1 MAGLARR
8 FLLVLALMSVA
19 AGLSAS
25 PAAAP
30 AAGQTVLRLKLAP
43 HAAAVFL
50 DGRELALAEAGNGA
64 RAARVPAGRHELLV
78 TAEGYVAER
87 RQLEA
92 AGKRLELE
100 VKLERSGSPL
110 RLKAMGDTGARPK
123 SVAYTPDGKLLVLP
137 LLSGSGADVLDAATL
152 SKVGRLQP
160 PLEYA
165 RAEGFVESAYLASR
179 DEIWV
184 SQMHNSMIHVFDRAS
199 LSYKASFRSG
209 GSYPKVIAFSAP
221 VAPGRERAF
230 VSNWVSGDVS
240 VFDAATHELLR
251 RVKVGGTPRGLAPS
265 PDGKSLYIACFGS
278 GAIFRLDLGDYSL
291 KTFWKAD
298 GGAKRHL
305 VVDASR
311 NRLYATDMARDS
323 LFAFDLASGALLAE
337 VRIGSNPNGC
347 VLSRD
352 GRYVFACTRGPNGE
366 DGYEKPGPLA
376 GELVAVD
383 SGALRVAWRQWGG
396 NQPTGIA
403 LSPDGASLVF
413 TDFLDR
419 RVELYSLLPPL

>member
-1 MAGLARR
+1 MLA
-8 FLLVLALMSVA
+8 FGA
-19 AGLSAS
+19 AAAPGLSAE
-25 PAAAP
+25 
-30 AAGQTVLRLKLAP
+30 AGSAILRLRLAP

-50 DGRELALAEAGNGA
+50 DGRELALAEADNGA
-64 RAARVPAGRHELLV
+64 RVARVPAGRHELLV
-78 TAEGYVAER
+78 AAEGYVAER
-87 RQLEA
+87 RALEA

-100 VKLERSGSPL
+100 VKLERAGSPL

-123 SVAYTPDGKLLVLP
+123 SVAYTPDGKLLVVP
-137 LLSGSGADVLDAATL
+137 LLSGPGADVLDAATL
-152 SKVGRLQP
+152 SRVGRLQP
-160 PLEYA
+160 PLEYS

-199 LSYKASFRSG
+199 LAYKASFGSG

-221 VAPGRERAF
+221 GAPGVERAF
-230 VSNWVSGDVS
+230 VSNWVSGEVS

-251 RVKVGGTPRGLAPS
+251 RVKVGGTPRGLVPS
-265 PDGKSLYIACFGS
+265 PDGKCLYIACFGN
-278 GAIFRLDLGDYSL
+278 GAIFRLDLGDYRLSS
-291 KTFWKAD
+291 FWKAD

-305 VVDASR
+305 VIDASR
-311 NRLYATDMARDS
+311 NRLYATDMGRDS
-323 LFAFDLASGALLAE
+323 LFAFDLASGSLLAE

-347 VLSRD
+347 VLSGD
-352 GRYVFACTRGPNGE
+352 GRFVFACTRGPNGAE
-366 DGYEKPGPLA
+366 GYEKPGPLA

-383 SGALRVAWRQWGG
+383 ADRLKVAYRQWGG